1 MSRYVFKLPDLG
13 EGTVSAEIV
22 AWHVKPGDVVEEEAV
37 IVEVMTD
44 KASVEVPAPVSGRVL
59 STSGAP
65 GDMVAVGA
73 ELIVFETDVDA
84 ASPPASAP
92 AAAAS
97 AASTAARGGASA
109 SQRSGGAQSAG
120 GTSASQGSGGAQPAG
135 GAPASRGS
143 GSGGAQP
150 AGAHAG
156 QASASG
162 ASAAAGGAATAGSAA
177 GQPAAHAGSAT
188 SATGASTAA
197 TAAGS
202 SSPAGG
208 SAGRGGGGSVTA
220 TSASSAGGARA
231 GGMWTGSA
239 AGAARGHSGNGSGNG
254 HAHAARVATSPA
266 IRRRAHEAGVDLTQL
281 AGSGPNGRILREDFE
296 AFVSSRSG
304 PKLVRSRPA
313 ELRSSSE
320 PETEEIK
327 VIGIRRVIAQRMSD
341 AKRNIPHFAYVEEID
356 VTELESLRRHLNSKL
371 EKGSPSLTYLPF
383 IVSALLRVL
392 REFPQCNALYDSERN
407 VIVRHRSVHMGVA
420 TQTPDG
426 LKVPVVRDAQS
437 LGLWDLA
444 AEMRRVTE
452 AARTN
457 KATRDE
463 LSGSTITVTSL
474 GKLGG
479 IASTPI
485 INAPEVSII
494 GINRAVER
502 PMVYN
507 GAITIRRMMNLSS
520 SFDHRFVD
528 GFDAAAMIQALK
540 ERIENPATIFID

>member
-22 AWHVKPGDVVEEEAV
+22 AWHVKPGDVVAEEAV

-65 GDMVAVGA
+65 GDLVAVGA

-162 ASAAAGGAATAGSAA
+162 ASAAAGGAATAGPAA

-202 SSPAGG
+202 GSPAGG

-437 LGLWDLA
+437 LGLWELA